1 MIIGNH
7 HQGGGGGG
15 FSPYIVNDI
24 GRFNPDQLI
33 AAHQY
38 HGNNG
43 VSLTL
48 GLPHC
53 ENQSLS
59 LSGNHQQNFIP
70 NQGMQL
76 GGRRLEIGSEDQ
88 GTDFCGISM
97 GMGQPSHPNS
107 GYESID
113 IQSRKRFA
121 AHQLLHD
128 FVA

>member
-1 MIIGNH
+1 MMIGNQ
-7 HQGGGGGG
+7 HQGAGGAG
-15 FSPYIVNDI
+15 FNPYIVNEM

-33 AAHQY
+33 TAHQY

-59 LSGNHQQNFIP
+59 LSGNHQQNFMP

-76 GGRRLEIGSEDQ
+76 GRRLDIGGEDQ

-97 GMGQPSHPNS
+97 GMGQPSHPNN